1 MKKPMLAALVA
12 VAATLACSSVPGMPS
27 QGSGAGFSLATVEYV
42 NQRSAA
48 MRSEVLQEL
57 RKEVPKAVEAAMVD
71 DRRRIS
77 QVQEMVL
84 EHEQELE
91 AMNKNL
97 AEARASLASAVEQLQ
112 AESKSFN
119 ESIEEFRKSRES
131 LQAEMAALPTEML
144 VLLRAALDRH
154 LEATRP
160 PAEPAGQ

>member
-1 MKKPMLAALVA
+1 MKKPMLAALVP
-12 VAATLACSSVPGMPS
+12 VAAALACSSMPGMPS
-27 QGSGAGFSLATVEYV
+27 QGSGSSFSLATVEYV
-42 NQRSAA
+42 NQRNAA
-48 MRSEVLQEL
+48 MRSEVLQQLRNEL
-57 RKEVPKAVEAAMVD
+57 PSAVEAAMVD
-71 DRRRIS
+71 DRRRIG

-91 AMNKNL
+91 AMIKSL

-112 AESKSFN
+112 AASKTFN
-119 ESIEEFRKSRES
+119 ESIEEFRKSRDS

-144 VLLRAALDRH
+144 ALLRAALDRH